1 MQIIRYTT
9 FFATVLLWLLLPVSD
24 IQGNDDIIQFAKS
37 VNEDVDRRFTMKAK
51 SFYTSFFGLRSQ
63 DDSLTGLKLGFEASR
78 KYDVYFNI
86 YYVIRPYEKSVE
98 DHDRHIMVDEERNL
112 MGIGLDKFIFITY
125 DFGMFFN
132 AGMGYTSDKYLG
144 ITWEKTRGF
153 AYSVGAGLY
162 YYLFDFI
169 NIRVGYQ
176 YMPMPNAPDHWGQ
189 ASIDFSF

>member
-1 MQIIRYTT
+1 MRMIRYIKFFTT
-9 FFATVLLWLLLPVSD
+9 ILLWLLLPVSD
-24 IQGNDDIIQFAKS
+24 IQANDDIIQFAKS
-37 VNEDVDRRFTMKAK
+37 VNEDVDRRFTKKAK
-51 SFYTSFFGLRSQ
+51 SFYTSFFSLKSQ
-63 DDSLTGLKLGFEASR
+63 DDLLTGLKLGFEASQ
-78 KYDVYFNI
+78 KNDIYFNI
-86 YYVIRPYEKSVE
+86 YYAIRPYKKSVE
-98 DHDRHIMVDEERNL
+98 DNNIMVDEERNL
-112 MGIGLDKFIFITY
+112 MGIGLDKFVFITY

-132 AGMGYTSDKYLG
+132 AGIGYTSDKYLG
-144 ITWEKTRGF
+144 ITWEKTKGF